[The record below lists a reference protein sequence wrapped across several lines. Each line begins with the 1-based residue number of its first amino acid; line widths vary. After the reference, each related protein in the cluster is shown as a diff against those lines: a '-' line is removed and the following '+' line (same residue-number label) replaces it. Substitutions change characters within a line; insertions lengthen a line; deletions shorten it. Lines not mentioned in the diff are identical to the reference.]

1 MKKKI
6 RNFEDV
12 EKALL
17 EFYEAIKCLDGYV
30 KQIKDDV
37 EMLKAQIK

>member
-6 RNFEDV
+6 RSFEDV

-17 EFYEAIKCLDGYV
+17 ELYEAIKRLDSYA

-37 EMLKAQIK
+37 EMLKSSN